1 MAARSLSGCSQSAE
15 ITRRQVV
22 EERAVVVAVSILGEH
37 LCTGLE
43 DSVNSCSLKCTMDA
57 GQSVKLLLFS
67 PLPMGTVVHRNR
79 RPKREPGRS
88 RRHGAA
94 EDTAKQTTGEPGE
107 GRETGRDPARDI
119 GGSRAAQKQRTR
131 AMLMEA
137 ALRLMAGGRSYTSLG
152 LREIT
157 REAGVVPTSFY
168 RHFADLDELGLALV
182 EETGLTLRRLLRDAR
197 RAGVPPIRIIAH
209 SVQIYR
215 QFVRDHRLHLLFMAS
230 ERWGG
235 SPLIRRSIRYET
247 QHFATEMAQD
257 LRELSL
263 LPNLS
268 MTMLQVIC
276 GLVVNTMLNAASDF
290 IDLPS
295 DQPQVEDE
303 LTRNFVLQ
311 LRVIF
316 LGATQW
322 QERA

>member
-1 MAARSLSGCSQSAE
+1 VPVRD
-15 ITRRQVV
+15 
-22 EERAVVVAVSILGEH
+22 AV
-37 LCTGLE
+37 
-43 DSVNSCSLKCTMDA
+43 
-57 GQSVKLLLFS
+57 
-67 PLPMGTVVHRNR
+67 
-79 RPKREPGRS
+79 PGRAPD
-88 RRHGAA
+88 G
-94 EDTAKQTTGEPGE
+94 T
-107 GRETGRDPARDI
+107 
-119 GGSRAAQKQRTR
+119 GSRAAQKQRTR
-131 AMLMEA
+131 GMLMDA
-137 ALRLMAGGRSYTSLG
+137 ALRLMSSGRSYTSLG

-197 RAGVPPIRIIAH
+197 RAGVPPIRIIDH
-209 SVQIYR
+209 SVRIYR
-215 QFVRDHRLHLLFMAS
+215 QFVREHRLHILFMAS

-263 LPNLS
+263 LPSLS
-268 MTMLQVIC
+268 MRTLQMVC

-290 IDLPS
+290 IDLPP
-295 DQPQVEDE
+295 DQPQVEEE
-303 LTRNFVLQ
+303 LTQNFVLQ

-322 QERA
+322 KDKV